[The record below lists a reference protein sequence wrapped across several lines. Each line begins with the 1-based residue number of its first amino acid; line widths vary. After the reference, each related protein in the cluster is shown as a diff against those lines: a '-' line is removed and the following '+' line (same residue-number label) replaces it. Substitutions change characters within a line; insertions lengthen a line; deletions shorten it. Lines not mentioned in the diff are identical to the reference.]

1 MSEDLKAHLK
11 QAASDPAQI
20 RELISM
26 EAERLADE
34 GKGPT
39 ALVEA
44 LVSADLA
51 GLAPLAAERHF
62 HAFFRRL
69 EDRQGEYLADHSPV
83 FDLDDKTLVAAPVG
97 KLGQEEFARFCDR
110 VLARVLMTNPRR
122 VLISLEGI
130 APYDGLEDD
139 LNALRD
145 DLKRQ
150 GIKMSTRAGGA
161 VK

>member
-1 MSEDLKAHLK
+1 MIKDLKSHLR
-11 QAASDPAQI
+11 QAANDPSQI

-26 EAERLADE
+26 EAERLADA

-39 ALVEA
+39 ELVDA

-62 HAFFRRL
+62 HAFYRRL
-69 EDRQGEYLADHSPV
+69 EDKHCEYLADHSPV

-97 KLGQEEFARFCDR
+97 TLGQEGFARFCDR

-130 APYDGLEDD
+130 APYDGLEND

-150 GIKMSTRAGGA
+150 GIKTSTPAVEA

>member
-1 MSEDLKAHLK
+1 MSEDLKTRLR
-11 QAASDPAQI
+11 QAVSNPAQI

-39 ALVEA
+39 ELIEA
-44 LVSADLA
+44 LVSGDLA

-62 HAFFRRL
+62 HAFFGRL
-69 EDRQGEYLADHSPV
+69 ADKKGEYLADHSPV

-97 KLGQEEFARFCDR
+97 DLGREGFARFCDR
-110 VLARVLMTNPRR
+110 VLARVLKTNPRR
-122 VLISLEGI
+122 VLISTDGI
-130 APYDGLEDD
+130 APHDD
-139 LNALRD
+139 LEYDLNVLRD

-150 GIKMSTRAGGA
+150 GIKMSIRAVGA

>member
-1 MSEDLKAHLK
+1 MSEDLKAHMR

-39 ALVEA
+39 ELVEA

-62 HAFFRRL
+62 HAFYRRL
-69 EDRQGEYLADHSPV
+69 EDKQCEYLADHSPV

-97 KLGQEEFARFCDR
+97 NLGQEGFARFCDR
-110 VLARVLMTNPRR
+110 VLTRVLMTNPKR
-122 VLISLEGI
+122 VLIVTEGL
-130 APYDGLEDD
+130 APYDDLEDD
-139 LNALRD
+139 VSALTD

-150 GIKMSTRAGGA
+150 GVKTSTRAVGA
-161 VK
+161 IK

>member
-1 MSEDLKAHLK
+1 MSEDLKTRLRH
-11 QAASDPAQI
+11 AASDPAEI

-26 EAERLADE
+26 EVERLAGE
-34 GKGPT
+34 SKGPT
-39 ALVEA
+39 ELVEA

-62 HAFFRRL
+62 HAFYRRL

-83 FDLDDKTLVAAPVG
+83 FDFDDKTLVAAPVG
-97 KLGQEEFARFCDR
+97 NLGQEGFARFCDR
-110 VLARVLMTNPRR
+110 VLTKVLMTNPKR

-130 APYDGLEDD
+130 APYDGLDDD
-139 LNALRD
+139 LKALAD

-150 GIKMSTRAGGA
+150 GIKMSARAIGA
-161 VK
+161 VR

>member
-1 MSEDLKAHLK
+1 MSKDLKEHLR

-39 ALVEA
+39 VLVDA
-44 LVSADLA
+44 LVSEDLA

-62 HAFFRRL
+62 HAFYRRL
-69 EDRQGEYLADHSPV
+69 EDEQGEYLADHSPV
-83 FDLDDKTLVAAPVG
+83 FDLNDKTLVAAPVG
-97 KLGQEEFARFCDR
+97 NLGQEGFARFCDR
-110 VLARVLMTNPRR
+110 VLTKVLMTNPKR
-122 VLISLEGI
+122 VLIVTEGL

-139 LNALRD
+139 MNALTD

-150 GIKMSTRAGGA
+150 GVKTGTRATGA
-161 VK
+161 IK